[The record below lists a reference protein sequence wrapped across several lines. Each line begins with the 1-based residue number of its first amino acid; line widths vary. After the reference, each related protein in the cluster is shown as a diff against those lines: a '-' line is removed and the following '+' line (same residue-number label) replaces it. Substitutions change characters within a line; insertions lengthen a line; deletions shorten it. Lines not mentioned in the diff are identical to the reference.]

1 GLALFGAFGSALS
14 GALQN
19 PADREAAVITF
30 IATASGM
37 SIGGIGAAFWG
48 LVAGGFVMALHRWG
62 KKKA

>member
-1 GLALFGAFGSALS
+1 
-14 GALQN
+14 LQN
-19 PADREAAVITF
+19 PTDREAAVITF